1 MKKMLKNQKG
11 FSLVELLIVI
21 AIMGILAALAFGM
34 FAGVFTSSQ
43 RRSDEKTAGQI
54 AKAISAYMVETSDMT
69 LGKIGVTSGGKSSD
83 LIVALQKKV
92 DIDGKSYGP
101 YLVPPEGTKASYD
114 NYKPQWDGHK
124 GYEITVYSA
133 LGKADVKPIEKE
145 DKVNVTVKNDDVGK
159 VGEGAKGDGDE
170 GDGDKE

>member
-1 MKKMLKNQKG
+1 MLKNQKG

-92 DIDGKSYGP
+92 EIDGKSYGP

-124 GYEITVYSA
+124 GYEIKVYSA

-145 DKVNVTVKNDDVGK
+145 EDAKVTVVNEDVGN
-159 VGEGAKGDGDE
+159 VE
-170 GDGDKE
+170 KEKAGK

>member
-1 MKKMLKNQKG
+1 MLKNQKG

-54 AKAISAYMVETSDMT
+54 AKAISAYMVETSDMD
-69 LGKIGVTSGGKSSD
+69 LKKIGVTSGGKSSD

-101 YLVPPEGTKASYD
+101 YLVPPEGVTASYE

-124 GYEITVYSA
+124 GYEIKVYSA
-133 LGKADVKPIEKE
+133 LGKADVKPTEDEK
-145 DKVNVTVKNDDVGK
+145 KVNVSVVNTDVEK
-159 VGEGAKGDGDE
+159 IEKAKAGE
-170 GDGDKE
+170 

>member
-43 RRSDEKTAGQI
+43 RRADEKTAGQI
-54 AKAISAYMVETSDMT
+54 AKAISGYMLETSDMT
-69 LGKIGVTSGGKSSD
+69 LEKISVEGSESED
-83 LIVALQKKV
+83 LIVELQKRIE
-92 DIDGKSYGP
+92 IDGKSYGP
-101 YLVPPEGTKASYD
+101 YLVPPEGVEASYD
-114 NYKPQWDGHK
+114 NYKPQWDGHI

-133 LGKADVKPIEKE
+133 LGKADVKPIEE
-145 DKVNVTVKNDDVGK
+145 GGEGEAKVSVVNDDVEK
-159 VGEGAKGDGDE
+159 AGDGN
-170 GDGDKE
+170 

>member
-69 LGKIGVTSGGKSSD
+69 LKEIGVKDGSGTSEA

-101 YLVPPEGTKASYD
+101 YLVPPEGTDADYD

-133 LGKADVKPIEKE
+133 LGKADVKPTEDK
-145 DKVNVTVKNDDVGK
+145 DKVNVTVKNDDVKK
-159 VGEGAKGDGDE
+159 VGEGAEGGGGDE
-170 GDGDKE
+170 

>member
-101 YLVPPEGTKASYD
+101 YLVPPEGVTASYD

-133 LGKADVKPIEKE
+133 LGKADVKPTEEGEGE
-145 DKVNVTVKNDDVGK
+145 DKALVKVVDTDVKK
-159 VGEGAKGDGDE
+159 VGETE
-170 GDGDKE
+170 GEGGK

>member
-92 DIDGKSYGP
+92 EIDGKSYGP

-133 LGKADVKPIEKE
+133 LGKADVKPTEKE
-145 DKVNVTVKNDDVGK
+145 EDAKVTVKNDDVEK
-159 VGEGAKGDGDE
+159 IEKAKAGE
-170 GDGDKE
+170 

>member
-1 MKKMLKNQKG
+1 
-11 FSLVELLIVI
+11 E
-21 AIMGILAALAFGM
+21 
-34 FAGVFTSSQ
+34 
-43 RRSDEKTAGQI
+43 
-54 AKAISAYMVETSDMT
+54 
-69 LGKIGVTSGGKSSD
+69 IGVKDGSGTSEA

-101 YLVPPEGTKASYD
+101 YLVPPEGVTASYE

-133 LGKADVKPIEKE
+133 LGKADVKPTDDEK
-145 DKVNVTVKNDDVGK
+145 KVNVTVKNDDVGK

-170 GDGDKE
+170 GGGGDE